1 MLSFVCKTTVEET
14 FHGISCDVILCPLY
28 EGVTRNIAF
37 HTCYVI
43 CYVNNRKFNHV
54 QNICE
59 KVLLIQMSFTI
70 YNYIIT

>member
-1 MLSFVCKTTVEET
+1 MSINAFICLQNNSGGNVSW
-14 FHGISCDVILCPLY
+14 HILCPLY

-70 YNYIIT
+70 YNYIII